1 MQYKTT
7 ITKSDGTILSNG
19 GDSLRSLKTFA
30 RRNSIPGDKI
40 LIEEIRGYNAEGY
53 YETNVLYNYVVED
66 WSTPSSSSSSR

>member
-19 GDSLRSLKTFA
+19 GDSLRSLKNYS
-30 RRNSIPGDKI
+30 RKNSKPGDKI
-40 LIEEIRGYNAEGY
+40 LIEEKRGYNSEGY

-66 WSTPSSSSSSR
+66 WGTPSR